1 LHFRNERQA
10 INERRP
16 HCVRAFAI
24 LLPMKKLN
32 FYRIW
37 RGIAGWFKTGP
48 LRVAREQVGRE
59 ESIRHLDRV
68 LDRRKATASA
78 VGARA
83 LGNVFGDFQLAEF
96 KGAPTDAA

>member
-1 LHFRNERQA
+1 
-10 INERRP
+10 
-16 HCVRAFAI
+16 
-24 LLPMKKLN
+24 MKKFN
-32 FYRIW
+32 FYRIG
-37 RGIAGWFKTGP
+37 RGIVGWFKTG
-48 LRVAREQVGRE
+48 LSRAAREQVGRE

-83 LGNVFGDFQLAEF
+83 RGTVFGDFQLAEF